1 LIIVKKEPDLL
12 TFTGVSLK
20 IDNKIRRLQMFE
32 KILFPT
38 DFSDVATKALQYVK
52 RLREAG
58 GVEVTVLHVIDQSNL
73 ELLSSYST
81 IQDFIS
87 IEKEIEKRSSEE
99 IALVVNELKQLGF
112 LVKERIEKGVPL
124 RVVLK
129 VAEEENPSV
138 IVVGSHGKSNLEE
151 MLLGSVSEKVV
162 RKSKHP
168 VLVVKR

>member
-1 LIIVKKEPDLL
+1 
-12 TFTGVSLK
+12 
-20 IDNKIRRLQMFE
+20 MFE

-52 RLREAG
+52 RLREVG
-58 GVEVTVLHVIDQSNL
+58 GQEVTVLHVIDQSNL

-81 IQDFIS
+81 IQDFVS

-99 IALVVNELKQLGF
+99 MALVVNELKQLGF
-112 LVKERIEKGVPL
+112 NVKERIEKGVPL
-124 RVVLK
+124 RAVLK

>member
-1 LIIVKKEPDLL
+1 
-12 TFTGVSLK
+12 
-20 IDNKIRRLQMFE
+20 MFE

-52 RLREAG
+52 RLKEAG
-58 GVEVTVLHVIDQSNL
+58 GEEVVVLHVIDQSNL

-81 IQDFIS
+81 IQDFIN
-87 IEKEIEKRSSEE
+87 IEKEIEKRSSES
-99 IALVVNELKQLGF
+99 IGLVVNELKKLGYS
-112 LVKERIEKGVPL
+112 VRARVEKGAPV

-138 IVVGSHGKSNLEE
+138 IVMGSHGKGNLEE

-168 VLVVKR
+168 VLIVKR

>member
-1 LIIVKKEPDLL
+1 
-12 TFTGVSLK
+12 
-20 IDNKIRRLQMFE
+20 MFE

-52 RLREAG
+52 QLREAG
-58 GVEVTVLHVIDQSNL
+58 GREVVVLHVIDQSNL

-81 IQDFIS
+81 IQDYLS
-87 IEKEIEKRSSEE
+87 IEKEIDARASEE
-99 IALVVNELKQLGF
+99 IAFISNDLRQLGF
-112 LVKERIEKGVPL
+112 VVRERIEKGIPL

-129 VAEEENPSV
+129 VAEEEHPSV

-162 RKSKHP
+162 RRSRYP

>member
-1 LIIVKKEPDLL
+1 
-12 TFTGVSLK
+12 
-20 IDNKIRRLQMFE
+20 MFE

-52 RLREAG
+52 RLKEAG
-58 GVEVTVLHVIDQSNL
+58 GEEVIVLHVIDQSNL

-81 IQDFIS
+81 IQDFIN
-87 IEKEIEKRSSEE
+87 IEKEIETRSNEA
-99 IALVVNELKQLGF
+99 IALVVNELKKLGYN
-112 LVKERIEKGVPL
+112 VRARVEKGVPL

-129 VAEEENPSV
+129 VAEEESPSV
-138 IVVGSHGKSNLEE
+138 IVMGSHGKSNLEE

>member
-1 LIIVKKEPDLL
+1 
-12 TFTGVSLK
+12 
-20 IDNKIRRLQMFE
+20 MFE

-38 DFSDVATKALQYVK
+38 DFSDAAHKALQYVK
-52 RLREAG
+52 QLRDAG
-58 GVEVTVLHVIDQSNL
+58 GAEVVVLHVIDQSNL

-81 IQDFIS
+81 IQDYVS
-87 IEKEIEKRSSEE
+87 IENEIQKR
-99 IALVVNELKQLGF
+99 ALEQIGFIGNELRQLGF
-112 LVKERIEKGVPL
+112 SVSERIEKGIPV

-129 VAEEENPSV
+129 VADEMNPSV

-162 RKSKHP
+162 RKARHP

>member
-1 LIIVKKEPDLL
+1 
-12 TFTGVSLK
+12 
-20 IDNKIRRLQMFE
+20 MFE

-52 RLREAG
+52 RLKEAG
-58 GVEVTVLHVIDQSNL
+58 GEEVVVLHVIDQSNL

-81 IQDFIS
+81 IQDFIN
-87 IEKEIEKRSSEE
+87 IEKEIEKRSSES
-99 IALVVNELKQLGF
+99 IGLVVNELKKLGYS
-112 LVKERIEKGVPL
+112 VRARVEKGVPV
-124 RVVLK
+124 RVLLK

-138 IVVGSHGKSNLEE
+138 IVMGSHGKGNLEE

-168 VLVVKR
+168 VLIVKR

>member
-1 LIIVKKEPDLL
+1 
-12 TFTGVSLK
+12 
-20 IDNKIRRLQMFE
+20 MFD

-38 DFSDVATKALQYVK
+38 DFSDVASKALQYVK
-52 RLREAG
+52 QLREAG
-58 GVEVTVLHVIDQSNL
+58 GREVVVLHVIDQSNL

-81 IQDFIS
+81 IQDYMT
-87 IEKEIEKRSSEE
+87 IEKEIDKRATEE
-99 IALVVNELKQLGF
+99 ISFISNELRQLGF
-112 LVKERIEKGVPL
+112 IVRERIEKGIPL

-129 VAEEENPSV
+129 VAEEESPSV

-151 MLLGSVSEKVV
+151 MLLGSISEKVV